1 MDLGLDQVGT
11 AVERF
16 AKLPKPYRL
25 AFGPVVAVLIVAAYV
40 YLSFLPARAELETLR
55 ADALEHQ
62 RKLNEVRSVAANLP
76 KFEEELTNLE
86 NELTRAL
93 RRLPDSKE
101 LPVLLTDI
109 TTLGKN
115 AGLEFTAFRPQ
126 SESVKNFYAEVP
138 IEIEFTGRFHDIAA
152 FFDEIARLPR
162 IVNVSE
168 LKMTILE
175 SSPLDTILKAKGRAI
190 TFRFVDPTAGAGK
203 KQASLE
209 RDGGSAR
216 GRGGVV

>member
-1 MDLGLDQVGT
+1 MDFGLDQLQT

-16 AKLPKPYRL
+16 SKLPKPYRL
-25 AFGPVVAVLIVAAYV
+25 AIGPVIAVLIVAAYV
-40 YLSFLPARAELETLR
+40 YLSFLPARQQLEVLR
-55 ADALEHQ
+55 GEALEQQ

-76 KFEEELTNLE
+76 KFEEELENLE

-168 LKMTILE
+168 LKMTIMQAN
-175 SSPLDTILKAKGRAI
+175 PLDTILRAKGRAI
-190 TFRFVDPTAGAGK
+190 TFRFVDSARGK
-203 KQASLE
+203 QQAAVQRE
-209 RDGGSAR
+209 EKPAR

>member
-25 AFGPVVAVLIVAAYV
+25 AIGPVVAVLIVAGYV
-40 YLSFLPARAELETLR
+40 YLSFLPARAQLEKLR
-55 ADALEHQ
+55 SDALEQQ

-76 KFEEELTNLE
+76 RFEEELQNLE
-86 NELTRAL
+86 NELTLAL

-168 LKMTILE
+168 LKMTILNA
-175 SSPLDTILKAKGRAI
+175 SPLDTVLKAKGRAI
-190 TFRFVDPTAGAGK
+190 TFRFVDAAAGGK
-203 KQASLE
+203 KQASVE
-209 RDGGSAR
+209 RKDESVR

>member
-1 MDLGLDQVGT
+1 MDLGLDQLQT
-11 AVERF
+11 AIERF
-16 AKLPKPYRL
+16 SKLPNPYRL
-25 AFGPVVAVLIVAAYV
+25 AIAPMVAVLIVAAYV
-40 YLSFLPARAELETLR
+40 YLSFLPTRQELEVLRAE
-55 ADALEHQ
+55 ALEHQ

-76 KFEEELTNLE
+76 KFEEELENLE

-152 FFDEIARLPR
+152 FFDEISRLPR

-168 LKMTILE
+168 LKMTILQAT
-175 SSPLDTILKAKGRAI
+175 PLDTILRAKGRAI
-190 TFRFVDPTAGAGK
+190 TFRFVDATGGK

-209 RDGGSAR
+209 REDEPER

>member
-1 MDLGLDQVGT
+1 MDLGLDQLQT

-16 AKLPKPYRL
+16 SKLPKPYRL
-25 AFGPVVAVLIVAAYV
+25 AIAPMVAVLIVAAYV
-40 YLSFLPARAELETLR
+40 YLSFLPARQELEVLR
-55 ADALEHQ
+55 AEALEHQ

-76 KFEEELTNLE
+76 KFEEELENLE

-168 LKMTILE
+168 LKMTILQAT
-175 SSPLDTILKAKGRAI
+175 PLDTILRAKGRAI
-190 TFRFVDPTAGAGK
+190 TFRFVDAAGGK

-209 RDGGSAR
+209 REDEPER